1 MASNTRRGK
10 STLPFSM
17 DAKQFST
24 TGGTSV
30 TTEAI
35 TTRSQAMRR
44 RIPLAEMDSNRHS
57 STASSVSTTKSTL
70 NPHIFSEDVGAT
82 SKLPNKSHRLG
93 SHMVPAFTH
102 KDNKPSAEGK
112 QMEDKNSDV
121 QESKTSSLAQTASS
135 SAQKDM
141 EERHQ
146 DGEEAK
152 ASVQPSAQAS
162 DITLTARAASP
173 RRQHQDAALFDTA
186 ATPSHYPS
194 ERPTIPDLTLADL
207 ERPPNSPNTEQ
218 RHNTVERDNGEDDD
232 EEDEPLIRRR
242 RYVSPPPPPRP
253 LLASFETSKATSD
266 FDTSDLTYGDDTE
279 VDQLHEDDDPFGFAS
294 AERKVGKA
302 RVSRV
307 LALNEQN
314 QQQRRRQRQG
324 LDISSGKQR
333 ILDLSLDSPATS
345 TSSANNAN
353 SISASSSSSSPLSM
367 VEAARKTLISNMPS
381 SSSSAVAGSSG
392 TSMTTTTRRGTVGRG
407 SRLSQRLASPSAT
420 TSRTPP
426 SMPGGAN
433 PLSDVDSDTLGETDT
448 PLPPSPPSPRRP
460 LTRATT
466 KAISHAPSSP
476 SIASHAPSKAV
487 DTTLEDDESPQQR
500 QNLKSK
506 QAVEAGKPPTPNRK
520 GLKRYLLSE
529 QVEALLPKPKRRT
542 MATTGRRTHSRTLYE
557 IGVSDEDEVEDEGE
571 ATYNRGDE
579 QEFSGQ
585 DEEDEETEKEEEDEE
600 YILTRQRRR
609 STRSSAKR
617 QSKSS
622 RAKQSATRAPSTRT
636 YGKKSAKDKG
646 KGKAKANDEDD
657 VDDHGATRVRDS
669 TATKSRLAPSSTTS
683 RHRHVP
689 KLTAEEQAE
698 EKKTLAERKSYFD
711 EVDQFEL
718 DVEYIR

>member
-1 MASNTRRGK
+1 
-10 STLPFSM
+10 M

-30 TTEAI
+30 PREAI
-35 TTRSQAMRR
+35 TTRSQATRR

-57 STASSVSTTKSTL
+57 STTSSVSTTKSTL
-70 NPHIFSEDVGAT
+70 NPYIFSEDVGAT
-82 SKLPNKSHRLG
+82 SKLPNESRRLDSHT
-93 SHMVPAFTH
+93 VPAVTH
-102 KDNKPSAEGK
+102 MDIKPSAEGK

-121 QESKTSSLAQTASS
+121 QESKTSSLAETASS

-152 ASVQPSAQAS
+152 ASVQPDAQAS

-173 RRQHQDAALFDTA
+173 RQQHQDAALSDTA

-194 ERPTIPDLTLADL
+194 ERPAIPDLTVADL
-207 ERPPNSPNTEQ
+207 ELPPNSPNTEQ
-218 RHNTVERDNGEDDD
+218 RHNIVERDSGEDDD

-266 FDTSDLTYGDDTE
+266 FNTSDPIHGDDTE
-279 VDQLHEDDDPFGFAS
+279 VDHLHEDDDPFGFAS

-345 TSSANNAN
+345 TSSTNNAH
-353 SISASSSSSSPLSM
+353 SLSASSSSSSPLSM

-420 TSRTPP
+420 TSRTHP
-426 SMPGGAN
+426 SMLDGPN
-433 PLSDVDSDTLGETDT
+433 LLSDVDSDTLGETDT

-476 SIASHAPSKAV
+476 SIASRAPSKAV
-487 DTTLEDDESPQQR
+487 DTTLEDDESLQQR

-520 GLKRYLLSE
+520 GVKRYLLSE

-571 ATYNRGDE
+571 VTYNRGDE

-600 YILTRQRRR
+600 YILTRQQRR

-622 RAKQSATRAPSTRT
+622 GAKQSATRAPSSRT
-636 YGKKSAKDKG
+636 YGKSAKDKG
-646 KGKAKANDEDD
+646 KGKAKANNEDD
-657 VDDHGATRVRDS
+657 VDDHGATRIRDS
-669 TATKSRLAPSSTTS
+669 TTTKSRLTPSSTS

-689 KLTAEEQAE
+689 KLAAEELAE